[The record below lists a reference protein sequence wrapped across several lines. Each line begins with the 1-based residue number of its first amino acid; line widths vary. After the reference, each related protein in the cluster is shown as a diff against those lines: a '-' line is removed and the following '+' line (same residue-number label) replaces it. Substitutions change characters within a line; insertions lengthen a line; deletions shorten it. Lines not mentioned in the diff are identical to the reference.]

1 MHAQDNLQNRDSIC
15 GGWLETKHS
24 AVVHCSDDT
33 VWLIEFLDNHEALL
47 HNGLRYIRL
56 FKQYLLVGS
65 INSSLWPP
73 WLKNERGLKNRQP
86 CGQRQH

>member
-33 VWLIEFLDNHEALL
+33 VWLIEFLDNDEALRAQWTEVHQAIQTIL
-47 HNGLRYIRL
+47 ISRL
-56 FKQYLLVGS
+56 Y
-65 INSSLWPP
+65 
-73 WLKNERGLKNRQP
+73 
-86 CGQRQH
+86 